1 MVRILDF
8 PSLIIYMCLFLITQ
22 LGIMSAGILIPLQ
35 ERLYRQKTALG
46 SFPEARLYPMNDAWL
61 FVGSLLR
68 YSMLW
73 PNEPYFA
80 CIFRVLPTA
89 LFIFA
94 FTGAYAWVHWIGAS
108 SCLPIILAD

>member
-46 SFPEARLYPMNDAWL
+46 SFPEARLYPMML
-61 FVGSLLR
+61 GSLWELT
-68 YSMLW
+68 SLLDVV
-73 PNEPYFA
+73 A
-80 CIFRVLPTA
+80 
-89 LFIFA
+89 
-94 FTGAYAWVHWIGAS
+94 
-108 SCLPIILAD
+108 